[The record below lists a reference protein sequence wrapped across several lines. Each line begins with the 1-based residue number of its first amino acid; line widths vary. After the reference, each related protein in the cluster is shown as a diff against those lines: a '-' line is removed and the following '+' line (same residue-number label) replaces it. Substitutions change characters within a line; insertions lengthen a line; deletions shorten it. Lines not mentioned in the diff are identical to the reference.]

1 MKSLEKNLSL
11 INEWQ
16 KNVFVFLLDVYGMR
30 PAPPVDDLLGR
41 TLEYSDA
48 YGDKR
53 DATFFD
59 KDGNLI
65 YPDLSFYTREM
76 FKLQSTSEFNVFHGT
91 RLTWQQTVKLTAY
104 NRALATFDKDS
115 YEMADRYITTRS
127 GHGTGKTSSS
137 VIISQHFLIS
147 FFGSQIG
154 VTANTEDQL
163 RDIFM
168 KEFSIWKR
176 KMHPELAGNLVELDD
191 FIRIRNEKDWFLRA
205 RVARPER
212 PEALAGLH
220 SPYVLLI
227 IDEASSVH
235 SKVFE
240 TMKGSL
246 TSSNYIV
253 IYDGNPTRAEG
264 EFYESHKK
272 GSSFTKLH
280 FNSRHSPIVRKNFIK
295 KMEDDYGAD
304 SDEVRIR
311 VDGDFPSTA
320 EMDDQGWVP
329 LFANVRMFFEP
340 ARGQV
345 LTRCIIGC
353 DPAGQGKD
361 RSIVHVRDN
370 VYLKEVLNEATSTEI
385 DLARKLETI
394 RDAYHSTTSD
404 IGVDGFGIGAKVVAN
419 IRSRADENLA
429 SPMAILTDK
438 AREEVK
444 NKYHTY
450 RSELAWLFREWV
462 ARGGIIITNNQKEW
476 VRELEKI
483 KYKRDTQ
490 GRIMII
496 SKIDFKK
503 EYGFS
508 PDRFDA
514 ACFTFFKENA
524 TMPVHLT
531 QEQLA
536 LRETQEWLQMN
547 QNRNTQADYS
557 SL

>member
-1 MKSLEKNLSL
+1 MLQTQNLEV
-11 INEWQ
+11 IREWR
-16 KNVFVFLLDVYGMR
+16 KDIFLYCRDVLALR
-30 PAPPVDDLLGR
+30 QSEPIDELVGR
-41 TLEYSDA
+41 EITYDDA
-48 YGDKR
+48 YGEPRNIILFNQNKE
-53 DATFFD
+53 
-59 KDGNLI
+59 LV
-65 YPDLSFYTREM
+65 YHDLQFYTQEM
-76 FKLQSTSEFNVFHGT
+76 FKNQSYKDFAQYNGSV
-91 RLTWQQTVKLTAY
+91 LTWQQTVKLTAY
-104 NRALATFDKDS
+104 NRAIATFGADS

-137 VIISQHFLIS
+137 AIIAQHFLVC
-147 FFGSQIG
+147 FFGANIG
-154 VTANTEDQL
+154 ITANTDDQL
-163 RDIFM
+163 HDIFL
-168 KEFSIWKR
+168 KEFSVWKR
-176 KMHPELAGNLVELDD
+176 RMPEAVARNIVELDD
-191 FIRIRNEKDWFLRA
+191 FIRIDGAKDWFLRA
-205 RVARPER
+205 RVARPEK

-227 IDEASSVH
+227 LDEASGVH
-235 SKVFE
+235 AKVFE

-246 TSSNYIV
+246 TGDNYV
-253 IYDGNPTRAEG
+253 VLYDGNPTRAEG

-272 GSSFTKLH
+272 GSSFTRLH
-280 FNSRHSPIVRKNFIK
+280 FNSRHSPIVKPQYIQR
-295 KMEDDYGAD
+295 MEDDYGVS

-483 KYKRDTQ
+483 KYKRDKQ

-496 SKIDFKK
+496 SKIEFKK

-514 ACFTFFKENA
+514 ACFTFFKETA